1 MDKII
6 GIGKNYPDHARE
18 LGEAQPDKP
27 VIFLK
32 PPSVL
37 TQATDWQQTIHARL
51 PQDSEIVPE
60 CELVLEV
67 GKAGEHIDERNA
79 LDFIKRISVGL
90 DMTLRAKQ
98 RELKKLGHPWTTA
111 KVFADAAILSPW
123 RDVASLPDWHAT
135 SFSLHRDGVCAQQA
149 AAADMLYPPAFLIH
163 YVSQFFALCPG
174 DIIFTGTPV
183 GCITID
189 AGDEVELRLGDKGF
203 KVRWQKI

>member
-6 GIGKNYPDHARE
+6 CIGKNYPDHARE

-37 TQATDWQQTIHARL
+37 KQATDWQQTIRARL
-51 PQDSEIVPE
+51 PHDTEIVPE
-60 CELVLEV
+60 CELVLEI
-67 GKAGEHIDERNA
+67 GTAGENIQKDDA
-79 LDFIKRISVGL
+79 LRFIKRIAVGL
-90 DMTLRAKQ
+90 DMTLRGKQ
-98 RELKKLGHPWTTA
+98 HELKKRGHPWTTA

-123 RDVASLPDWHAT
+123 IDINALPDWQKT
-135 SFSLHRDGVCAQQA
+135 TFSLHRAGVCVQHATA
-149 AAADMLYPPAFLIH
+149 NDMLHSPAFLIH

-183 GCITID
+183 GCIAIE
-189 AGDEVELRLGDKGF
+189 AGTQVQLKLGDKN
-203 KVRWQKI
+203 